1 MKKHITILLLIF
13 SALSVFGENMDFLK
27 KDIKS
32 IKIVGISLK
41 TTNENNQASK
51 DIPVLW
57 EKFFKENVSD
67 KITNKKS
74 CEIYAL
80 YTDYEGDFMKP
91 YSVVLGYEVE
101 NFENIPEGMTAKEI
115 PSSSY
120 AVFKAE
126 NPKTVMS
133 AWQNIWKTSLNRKYL
148 VDFEV
153 YKTIN
158 SSTDMPSIEIC
169 VGIE

>member
-1 MKKHITILLLIF
+1 MKKHILFLVLIF
-13 SALSVFGENMDFLK
+13 SSLSIFGENMDFFK

-41 TTNENNQASK
+41 TTNENNQAAK
-51 DIPVLW
+51 DIPILW
-57 EKFFKENVSD
+57 DKFFKENISD
-67 KITNKKS
+67 KIENKKS
-74 CEIYAL
+74 NEIYAL

-91 YSVVLGYEVE
+91 YSVVLGHEVE

-120 AVFKAE
+120 AVFQAE
-126 NPKTVMS
+126 SPKKVIS

-153 YKTIN
+153 YKTVN
-158 SSTDMPSIEIC
+158 SSIDMPSIEIC